1 MTQNRLT
8 LRNTPRSNDQSNE
21 QRIWNYLK
29 SKGLNDYGAAG
40 LMGNL
45 YTESALNPKNLQQT
59 YERSLGYTD
68 ASYTAA
74 VGNGSY
80 KNFVRDSAG

>member
-1 MTQNRLT
+1 MAF
-8 LRNTPRSNDQSNE
+8 NE

-29 SKGLNDYGAAG
+29 SNGSNDYGVAG

-45 YTESALNPKNLQQT
+45 YTESGLNPKNLQQT

-68 ASYTAA
+68 ASYTTGYGLAH
-74 VGNGSY
+74 
-80 KNFVRDSAG
+80 R

>member
-74 VGNGSY
+74 VGSGSY